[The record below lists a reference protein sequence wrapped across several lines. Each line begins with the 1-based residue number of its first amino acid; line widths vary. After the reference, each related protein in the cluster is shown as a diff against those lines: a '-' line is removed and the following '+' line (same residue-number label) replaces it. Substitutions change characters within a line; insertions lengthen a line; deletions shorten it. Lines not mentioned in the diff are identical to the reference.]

1 MMDDETKQVLHGTT
15 SDKLRAINDNCTILN
30 DRVNQV
36 LDSVMIDIAESRAAM
51 MAEIERKDGLA
62 YTFAYNAG
70 RLESSDYVEGRTDGR
85 QAGRN
90 EILGLSVA
98 EFIQAKQLFGFDVT
112 ETVGD
117 LTNVVNLR
125 GDK

>member
-1 MMDDETKQVLHGTT
+1 MDDETKQVLHGTT
-15 SDKLRAINDNCTILN
+15 SDKLRAIADNCTILN

-51 MAEIERKDGLA
+51 MAEIERKGGLA

-70 RLESSDYVEGRTDGR
+70 RLESDYVEGRTDGR